1 MSGSSQV
8 KGDQLSGQ
16 AFTQL
21 DIRKKAADYD
31 PETEGKPSLVYG
43 PGVDKIQGRYVASG
57 DVFVNDLK
65 LEDGL
70 LFVRGN
76 VTVTG
81 KVSGKGA
88 IVATG
93 DITINGSMN
102 TKADLA
108 ALVSEG
114 DIKIRGVGQNSS
126 TFQGLIL
133 AEGSFSAKDTRI
145 VGTVI
150 SKDKDGKVELERV
163 TMVRPKDLT
172 KIEVEYDVLL
182 KKSLESLYGQNSA
195 DKVGVL
201 YKKDANDPG
210 TFIEYKLSNYD
221 ALKALAQRVKA
232 EGGTSEVKVR
242 DAQGRYLD
250 SLPAGHPLER
260 VFGAGSQDWK
270 DYTGQVQSN
279 SVVTEEIFQLDFNEF
294 LKAKGSL
301 RPLYQ
306 KTSAL

>member
-31 PETEGKPSLVYG
+31 PEAEGKPSLVYG
-43 PGVDKIQGRYVASG
+43 PGVEKIQGRYVASG

-172 KIEVEYDVLL
+172 KVEVEYDVLL
-182 KKSLESLYGQNSA
+182 KKSLESYGGGSGGT
-195 DKVGVL
+195 DTFGVL

-210 TFIEYKLSNYD
+210 TFIEYKLENYD
-221 ALKALAQRVKA
+221 ALKALAQRAKL
-232 EGGTSEVKVR
+232 EGGTFEYARHLNGGFVVDPPEKEPLR
-242 DAQGRYLD
+242 GDFMDARNIWNTY
-250 SLPAGHPLER
+250 
-260 VFGAGSQDWK
+260 V
-270 DYTGQVQSN
+270 GQVEAN
-279 SVVTEEIFQLDFNEF
+279 KVETDEIFQLDFNEF